1 MLLLFPVGK
10 CWAWLWTGKSTQFH
24 YRLFSSKTIVRK
36 DLSWLYIL
44 LSSASRHSLSNTTRD
59 WSHTSVKSHWTQP
72 FVGKTTNTMQVDSG
86 IQEDQPGDATG
97 RVVRCANPTPLLTNL
112 SQTPKPLLHLFLQ
125 LRHLFR
131 QENKFF
137 NLMGKK
143 KSEAECCTCSSSY
156 PPASDVWGSLRDG
169 KSTYSLLRSTYSL
182 LTRVSH

>member
-1 MLLLFPVGK
+1 
-10 CWAWLWTGKSTQFH
+10 
-24 YRLFSSKTIVRK
+24 
-36 DLSWLYIL
+36 
-44 LSSASRHSLSNTTRD
+44 
-59 WSHTSVKSHWTQP
+59 
-72 FVGKTTNTMQVDSG
+72 MQVDSG

-169 KSTYSLLRSTYSL
+169 KSTYSLLRSTYSSQECHIREVIPGVKKGAITKQLSLYLSSCL
-182 LTRVSH
+182 LSPSISLPPPKNATCLT